1 MDHLKKDGGSR
12 GVCVCVCVV
21 GRGGGGVCGK
31 KGNKTTVKNSA
42 SCIISQEREKTIHTN
57 EKKKLYIH
65 DA

>member
-12 GVCVCVCVV
+12 GVCVCVA

-57 EKKKLYIH
+57 EKKRLYIH

>member
-1 MDHLKKDGGSR
+1 M
-12 GVCVCVCVV
+12 CVCVCVV